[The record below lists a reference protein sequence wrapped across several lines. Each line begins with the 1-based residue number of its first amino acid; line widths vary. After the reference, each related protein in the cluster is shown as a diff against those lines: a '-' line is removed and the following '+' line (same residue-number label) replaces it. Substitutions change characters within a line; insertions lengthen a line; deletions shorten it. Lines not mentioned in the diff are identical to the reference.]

1 MINRKDDEVM
11 KKYNVVIPIVGII
24 CIEVDAEN
32 EKEALQKGFN
42 SEELTLD
49 NVAEWDAYEKIVE
62 GNCLHVNVN
71 KAYAE
76 EIE

>member
-1 MINRKDDEVM
+1 M
-11 KKYNVVIPIVGII
+11 KKYNVVIPIAGII

-32 EKEALQKGFN
+32 EEEALQKGFN

-49 NVAEWDAYEKIVE
+49 NVAKWDAYEKIVE

-71 KAYAE
+71 EAYAE